1 MQAAAHPGAR
11 GCHIIQPSPQL
22 PQLWWGC
29 SLGFLLTHSP
39 GPLPT
44 LRPSDLESSR
54 LGGRKRG
61 RTGQFRG
68 WDADPGRGRC
78 LHSCKQPPYPQPVN
92 GHITPSCPPATAPET
107 VGPNERKAGRAAVCI
122 IHMHGEV
129 YIYPHVP
136 PHPTAAAN
144 PDARRV
150 SGHERS
156 GCSGPW
162 ASSPASPPSP
172 AHAHSLHLTHFGG
185 RSLCVC
191 LRERESKSVHTSF
204 PQLVLLI
211 SSEVS

>member
-1 MQAAAHPGAR
+1 MLIQAGGGEVSAQLQAA
-11 GCHIIQPSPQL
+11 
-22 PQLWWGC
+22 
-29 SLGFLLTHSP
+29 
-39 GPLPT
+39 
-44 LRPSDLESSR
+44 
-54 LGGRKRG
+54 
-61 RTGQFRG
+61 
-68 WDADPGRGRC
+68 
-78 LHSCKQPPYPQPVN
+78 PYPQSVN

-136 PHPTAAAN
+136 PHPAAATI
-144 PDARRV
+144 PYARRV
-150 SGHERS
+150 SGHS
-156 GCSGPW
+156 TQAAPSAGP
-162 ASSPASPPSP
+162 PPLPPPSA

-191 LRERESKSVHTSF
+191 LREKERVHTSF